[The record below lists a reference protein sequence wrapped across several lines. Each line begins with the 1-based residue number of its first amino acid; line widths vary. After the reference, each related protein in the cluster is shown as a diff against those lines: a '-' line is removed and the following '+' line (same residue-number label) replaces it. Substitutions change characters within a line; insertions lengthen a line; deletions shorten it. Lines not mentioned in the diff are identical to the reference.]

1 MDAPAGLRVRGGGGD
16 AAGAETLPG
25 GVSGPGGMN
34 AFECG
39 GVVLIQYQAREN
51 LPTVARKHI
60 ETCGRRKTA
69 ETG

>member
-1 MDAPAGLRVRGGGGD
+1 
-16 AAGAETLPG
+16 
-25 GVSGPGGMN
+25 MN